1 MKECCLMIFLKMEY
15 IDNMKSVKQISDE
28 NKPISRLVITSR
40 LKEYGIWNM
49 RKPTVNQYDTKC
61 E

>member
-1 MKECCLMIFLKMEY
+1 MEY
-15 IDNMKSVKQISDE
+15 IDNVKSVKQISDE
-28 NKPISRLVITSR
+28 NKPISRFVIALR
-40 LKEYGIWNM
+40 LKEYGIWKM